1 MHLDRPLDATK
12 MVTSSVPAPAPPSR
26 YGGRERPRLI
36 ARFGS
41 SMLSSRPHLRAAH
54 EAAKHSCPPASI
66 RLHRQRG
73 AGERAPAVTPRAA
86 APCDRHAR
94 ALTPPA
100 KSSTRVPW
108 GQHSSRRQQQL
119 PGRLPSIYPDERLT
133 RRVERADRSTPK
145 AAALPASAPTARDGE
160 FARGEVR
167 HLVEDGQGEPFSS
180 PRSPPPAPLLKKA
193 RVKKRALLR
202 AAERHACETAA
213 AAERDRR
220 DELALLD
227 AQRLVEVETKAP
239 TAPSSQPPHSAP
251 CLLPCAW

>member
-1 MHLDRPLDATK
+1 

-36 ARFGS
+36 VQFGS
-41 SMLSSRPHLRAAH
+41 STLPSRPYLRAAH
-54 EAAKHSCPPASI
+54 EASKHACPPASI

-86 APCDRHAR
+86 APCTPNAFAR

-108 GQHSSRRQQQL
+108 GQHSSRRQQQR
-119 PGRLPSIYPDERLT
+119 PGRLPSIDPAYERLT

-160 FARGEVR
+160 FARGEVH

-202 AAERHACETAA
+202 AAERHACEAAA

-220 DELALLD
+220 DALALLD

-239 TAPSSQPPHSAP
+239 TAPTSLLPQSAA